1 MNSVYQQSKRKT
13 SSEGASPSL
22 FMWKMCPQKLLK
34 DSDSVEKIRNFDS
47 LLGQNGR
54 SKKLANNYLRLLM
67 CDQPDIAE
75 VLAFSINHGNL
86 DFYAISWIA
95 LALLQGSEERSEL
108 LEVHAY

>member
-1 MNSVYQQSKRKT
+1 MIKMNSVYQQSKRKT

-75 VLAFSINHGNL
+75 VLFLLLTREFRPLCNL
-86 DFYAISWIA
+86 MD
-95 LALLQGSEERSEL
+95 
-108 LEVHAY
+108 HAYSPPGT